1 MPSLEREVM
10 RLRSLIDDADAI
22 IVGIGSGM
30 SSAAGFNHYNR
41 AGMTRAGMEDW
52 QQAFGFKSLFDGFY
66 YLYPSL
72 EQQWAYY
79 ARYID
84 FMLREPAS
92 QPYLDLRSLIGHKDY
107 YILSTNVDA
116 QVEKTFPAERICNY
130 QGSFAY
136 LQCKQP
142 CCDELFDA
150 SPYVERM
157 LAGMAGFEIR
167 SEDVPRCPHCGW
179 QLVPWVRDDT
189 FLQGAAWRESLG
201 RYERFVRERSD
212 CRVLLLELGV
222 GEMTPGII
230 TLPFWSMTSKLPD
243 AHLLSVNISGD
254 SAPLQLGSKA
264 EAIQADLSTLLSAAR
279 TGDEQRVLILVMQ
292 IERSPV
298 DLGAASDV
306 RHRHLREADLGQQR
320 EERLLYDREGV
331 APPAVDLGFSHRLP
345 NLSRLTMSSS
355 CSFIDRCTRL
365 FIAPAKINKDTVYR
379 HLFIIVEREHG

>member
-1 MPSLEREVM
+1 MPSLEREAY
-10 RLRSLIDDADAI
+10 RLRSLID
-22 IVGIGSGM
+22 
-30 SSAAGFNHYNR
+30 
-41 AGMTRAGMEDW
+41 
-52 QQAFGFKSLFDGFY
+52 GFY
-66 YLYPSL
+66 HLYPSL

-84 FMLREPAS
+84 FMLRELAS

-107 YILSTNVDA
+107 FILSTNVDT
-116 QVEKTFPAERICNY
+116 QVEKTFPTERICNH
-130 QGSFAY
+130 QGSFAH

-212 CRVLLLELGV
+212 RRVLLLELGV

-230 TLPFWSMTSKLPD
+230 TLPFWSMTAKPPD
-243 AHLLSVNISGD
+243 AHLLSVNISGA
-254 SAPLQLGSKA
+254 APCQCFTPGAML
-264 EAIQADLSTLLSAAR
+264 T
-279 TGDEQRVLILVMQ
+279 T
-292 IERSPV
+292 SP
-298 DLGAASDV
+298 G
-306 RHRHLREADLGQQR
+306 
-320 EERLLYDREGV
+320 
-331 APPAVDLGFSHRLP
+331 
-345 NLSRLTMSSS
+345 
-355 CSFIDRCTRL
+355 CSFCAGL
-365 FIAPAKINKDTVYR
+365 P
-379 HLFIIVEREHG
+379 HSW